1 MFLYVGHKLTVS
13 GSTNG
18 TLQGADC
25 KNDFYQP
32 FKFLSSGN
40 SRCVYKK
47 SFCSE
52 DGQVAQSNGTLKKDS
67 SCRCDYTR
75 GYDFIVKPKHQCYCE
90 PSEEDCSCYVK
101 LCPSNYILSPGT

>member
-1 MFLYVGHKLTVS
+1 MLAFVIRCFTFVFFDFFTYNMFLYVGHKLTVS

-52 DGQVAQSNGTLKKDS
+52 DGQVAQSNGTLKK
-67 SCRCDYTR
+67 TAHAAV
-75 GYDFIVKPKHQCYCE
+75 IIQ
-90 PSEEDCSCYVK
+90 EDM
-101 LCPSNYILSPGT
+101 IL